1 MFNQRQTSKHI
12 VVEANL
18 YMRAEDVQFSP
29 EGLTVT
35 SKAQLLLALV
45 EAGSYK
51 DLMLYQTDVNLPFR
65 HLPIGELASYYSPHE
80 DVFQLPVSFEL
91 KLLLSPEGYDSF
103 EIDYVTLAGTI
114 YDTRDPAKPKLVA
127 LLEDAL
133 YTQCTFA
140 EEAQA

>member
-12 VVEANL
+12 VVKANL
-18 YMRAEDVQFSP
+18 YVRAEDVQFSP

-65 HLPIGELASYYSPHE
+65 HLPIGELASYYNEYE
-80 DVFQLPVSFEL
+80 DTFKLPVSFEL

-103 EIDYVTLAGTI
+103 EIDYVTLAGTM
-114 YDTRDPAKPKLVA
+114 YDSRDMGKPKLVE
-127 LLEDAL
+127 LLEDVL
-133 YTQCTFA
+133 YVNCTFA
-140 EEAQA
+140 EEAAR